1 MARLLSDVKKER
13 GRIVIALKNA
23 IVNTFGESEWKDL
36 GYRTGTHDWI
46 ESHGRLLRSLRW
58 GDSDYEGNVLDA
70 VAYILKADRDANL
83 ALIRDTPQIA
93 KWLAAN
99 DPEALALM
107 GGPAAAVVQ
116 QEPLK
121 VSSKAV
127 EEALSDAEVLI
138 KAKGPSSAVDRVH
151 TALHGYLVAVC
162 NANTITY
169 EKNPSLTHLFK
180 QVRTQHPALQ
190 DLGAHAE
197 QIQQVLYG
205 CASIIHVI
213 NELRNQAS
221 GAHPNDPLEPEEAML
236 VINAT
241 RTIKSYLNA
250 KL

>member
-13 GRIVIALKNA
+13 GRIIIALKNA

-36 GYRTGTHDWI
+36 GYRTGTHDKI
-46 ESHGRLLRSLRW
+46 ESHDRLLRSLRF
-58 GDSDYEGNVLDA
+58 GDQDYEGHVLDT
-70 VAYILKADRDANL
+70 VGHIWRTDSANL
-83 ALIRDTPQIA
+83 DVMRDTPLIA

-107 GGPAAAVVQ
+107 GGPASAVVQ

-151 TALHGYLVAVC
+151 TALHGYLVALC
-162 NANTITY
+162 DANSITY
-169 EKNPSLTHLFK
+169 DKTQGITHLFK
-180 QVRTQHPALQ
+180 QIRLGHPALH

-197 QIQQVLYG
+197 QIQKVLNG
-205 CASIIHVI
+205 CALIIHVI

-221 GAHPNDPLEPEEAML
+221 GAHPNDPLGPEEAML
-236 VINAT
+236 AINAT
-241 RTIKSYLNA
+241 RTVKSYLNA